1 MSNSAT
7 PWTIA
12 RQAPLSLGFSRQ
24 EYWRGLPFPSPG
36 DLPDPG
42 MESTSPAAP
51 VLQAD
56 SLPLS
61 HQGSHGNSST
71 KFNHIY
77 RFIEPPP
84 QLRNRNSPSPRKLPS
99 VTFYGLPS
107 LQLWLLLSITMIVLG
122 NHWLKPPALARKHSN
137 HLHELSQTGG
147 PGKHVELTSYHQP
160 EKFRKGQ
167 KERKN
172 SNPYILRTSQNS
184 SWLSE
189 CVPEGR
195 TQSQNDWPETT

>member
-1 MSNSAT
+1 MDYCPPGSSV
-7 PWTIA
+7 
-12 RQAPLSLGFSRQ
+12 LGILPQ

-42 MESTSPAAP
+42 MESASPAAP

-61 HQGSHGNSST
+61 HQGSHVNSST

-77 RFIEPPP
+77 RFIDPPP
-84 QLRNRNSPSPRKLPS
+84 QLRNRSSPSPRKLPS

-107 LQLWLLLSITMIVLG
+107 LQLWLLFSITIIVLG
-122 NHWLKPPALARKHSN
+122 NHWLKPPTLARHNSN
-137 HLHELSQTGG
+137 HLHELSQTAG
-147 PGKHVELTSYHQP
+147 PGKDAELTSYHQP
-160 EKFRKGQ
+160 EEFREGQ

-172 SNPYILRTSQNS
+172 SNPYMLPTSQNS